1 MLRFDVMSSGVILSR
16 ESFRAT
22 LIELEKGEWKP
33 LALSWERLACDLSG
47 IHFDQMKRRF
57 RILQDTDVRGRI
69 RVRRR
74 PDYEGE
80 VFFSGGDL
88 YFCVNPPTD
97 PADRL
102 NRIRQEFVSELWG
115 LDLYNPGQRSMI
127 ERASEITL
135 LVGIVTSSGDVT
147 ARLKTFSDDFES
159 AASRIATVQPSDVS
173 TNNFPESP
181 EFSWALAR
189 RKENRLKSLRDRLES
204 DGASPGFSL
213 PEMSHDDIAGSEAL
227 ANDAARN
234 LLREIGQATFIRES
248 EMFSRRGRK
257 EDEARKSME
266 KLKDAGLVA
275 TERILQC
282 RLTSAPILRLKNDSQ
297 DELAG
302 LGDSV
307 CPSCGRLASAEILG
321 EAYSL
326 SSLGQHLSRGNHW
339 MTVWV
344 TRRLEELGVARDAVL
359 WNLTESGEEVDM
371 LIDHLDKLWIVELK
385 DREFGPGDTHQ
396 FNYRRVR
403 YRANVALVV
412 TADKVS
418 KEAQRIFTEISRQ
431 SRITSEDS
439 ALPSYIEGLEG
450 IETKLE
456 QIFGEAARDRAM
468 RRLEIVSMIVGF
480 DVSQLLSQD

>member
-1 MLRFDVMSSGVILSR
+1 SPRATSSARASWTSRPSSSLEPAACRIARFEIKTGGRAARRLRAALARRARRRVAHTTKALPRSDRDRRTRATATATRVGSSGGNTDISSAGGLCMLRFDVMSSGVILSR

-181 EFSWALAR
+181 EFSWAL
-189 RKENRLKSLRDRLES
+189 
-204 DGASPGFSL
+204 
-213 PEMSHDDIAGSEAL
+213 
-227 ANDAARN
+227 
-234 LLREIGQATFIRES
+234 
-248 EMFSRRGRK
+248 
-257 EDEARKSME
+257 
-266 KLKDAGLVA
+266 
-275 TERILQC
+275 
-282 RLTSAPILRLKNDSQ
+282 
-297 DELAG
+297 
-302 LGDSV
+302 
-307 CPSCGRLASAEILG
+307 
-321 EAYSL
+321 
-326 SSLGQHLSRGNHW
+326 
-339 MTVWV
+339 
-344 TRRLEELGVARDAVL
+344 
-359 WNLTESGEEVDM
+359 
-371 LIDHLDKLWIVELK
+371 
-385 DREFGPGDTHQ
+385 
-396 FNYRRVR
+396 
-403 YRANVALVV
+403 
-412 TADKVS
+412 
-418 KEAQRIFTEISRQ
+418 
-431 SRITSEDS
+431 
-439 ALPSYIEGLEG
+439 
-450 IETKLE
+450 
-456 QIFGEAARDRAM
+456 
-468 RRLEIVSMIVGF
+468 
-480 DVSQLLSQD
+480 